1 VSPAWKVYIDDSAD
15 QHRKKYVLAGALVG
29 RKADWHTFEKRWNK
43 ALSSAPAIPYFHG
56 MDLRRLEG
64 AFAQFRDEIAWPRPT
79 GSAAANA
86 KRDKLRSLIEE
97 SPLVAIGVGVL
108 VPDYEKVKASHRLG
122 PTHMSTDV
130 FEWTLQNTLMQT
142 VAAINKVDNDARIAF
157 ISDQT
162 NKASRYEAVFADFRK
177 KNPRSAPSMFSLVH
191 LDDKKSAGLQAADMI
206 SSVVKGVHDDRF
218 DRGEIN
224 ENAPLLSKFYRIATV
239 DESYLLTVLNGQS
252 VMQGYDQT
260 E

>member
-1 VSPAWKVYIDDSAD
+1 M
-15 QHRKKYVLAGALVG
+15 LAGALVG
-29 RKADWHTFEKRWNK
+29 RKADWHTFEKKWDK
-43 ALSSAPAIPYFHG
+43 ALSNAPAIPYFHG
-56 MDLRRLEG
+56 KDLRSLEG
-64 AFAQFRDEIAWPRPT
+64 GFAKFRRE
-79 GSAAANA
+79 AANT

-108 VPDYEKVKASHRLG
+108 VPDYDKVKASHRLG

-130 FEWTLQNTLMQT
+130 FEWTLQNILMQT
-142 VAAINKVDNDARIAF
+142 VAAINKVDDDARISF

-162 NKASRYEAVFADFRK
+162 NKAPRYEAVFADFRR
-177 KNPRSAPSMFSLVH
+177 KNPQSARSMSGLVH
-191 LDDKKSAGLQAADMI
+191 LDDEKSAGLQAADMI
-206 SSVVKGVHDDRF
+206 ASVVKGVYDDRF

-224 ENAPLLSKFYRIATV
+224 ENTPLLGEFYRIATV
-239 DESYLLTVLNGQS
+239 DESYLLSVLNGQS